1 MANNN
6 DTTSNPILNGTNFNN
21 SDITFKA
28 PEVNPKGGKHI
39 NLVNAESKRMLYI
52 STPLMLT
59 WGVNENDFDGNGR
72 YTYDMSLQFPKEEY
86 STPAQ
91 EEFLENMKGLEKHI
105 RELAKT
111 NSKEWLNKS
120 KLTDEVLDV
129 LLTPMLRYPK
139 DKESGEFDYTRPP
152 TLRLK
157 LPQWDGVF
165 KCEIYDVNKEA
176 LFTPNMETPT
186 GTPKELIPKG
196 AMVSC
201 IIQAGGIWFAN
212 GKMSVTWKLFQAVV
226 KPRATLSGTCH
237 INLSSDDKQTLDNQ
251 NSNETTTLTVDSDEE
266 EDDDDVEETPSFA
279 TNASA
284 EVAEELQHVEE
295 EVTPVKKKVVRRKKR
310 VSTT

>member
-1 MANNN
+1 MTNNN
-6 DTTSNPILNGTNFNN
+6 DNTGNTILNGTNFSN
-21 SDITFKA
+21 DDLTFKP

-39 NLVNAESKRMLYI
+39 NIVNTESKRTLFV

-86 STPAQ
+86 DTPAQ
-91 EEFLENMKGLEKHI
+91 QEFLKNMQGLETHI
-105 RELAKT
+105 RELAKK
-111 NSKEWLNKS
+111 NSKEWLNKP

-139 DKESGEFDYTRPP
+139 DKETGEFDYTRPP
-152 TLRLK
+152 CLRLK
-157 LPQWDGVF
+157 LHQWDGAF
-165 KCEIYDVNKEA
+165 KCEVYNVNKEP
-176 LFTPNMETPT
+176 LFTPNMETPL

-237 INLSSDDKQTLDNQ
+237 INLSTDDMDTLDKQTTNDE
-251 NSNETTTLTVDSDEE
+251 STTLTVDSDEE
-266 EDDDDVEETPSFA
+266 SESEEVVPSFN
-279 TNASA
+279 TEVTT
-284 EVAEELQHVEE
+284 EVADELQHVEE
-295 EVTPVKKKVVRRKKR
+295 TTPRKKKVVRRKKK
-310 VSTT
+310 VMTTST